1 MASSEKGSVKEPV
14 LNMSGYGYTI
24 SWEGGG
30 EVPELLS
37 GYFTSPVEANKAIA
51 EYLRTRRTPKN
62 AKTTDRTK

>member
-1 MASSEKGSVKEPV
+1 
-14 LNMSGYGYTI
+14 MSGYGYTI